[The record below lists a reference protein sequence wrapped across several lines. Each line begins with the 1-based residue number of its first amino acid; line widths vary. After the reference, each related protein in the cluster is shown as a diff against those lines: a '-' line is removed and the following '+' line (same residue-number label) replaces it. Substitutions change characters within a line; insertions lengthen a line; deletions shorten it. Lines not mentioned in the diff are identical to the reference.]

1 MYQSTAIQELLTKTF
16 PDYNK
21 KAAKQEAINETDKQF
36 TLLSGLVEP
45 EEIKKDWLIDSF
57 LTKRKTDFTTS
68 RAVSLANEWDVS
80 PEWKGQ
86 LDQAMV
92 RLSNRTRVVSV
103 IDYGAVGDGIT
114 DCTQAFEKAVSSG
127 FRCVVIPP
135 GKYCVDGIKL
145 PSYIEL
151 IGSGTEQ
158 THLILSGSAPKRAK
172 LLTNRH
178 YLKGNSHIR
187 IEGLT
192 LDWNHK
198 RISGSQRTASGG
210 TSSSG
215 LTLAHVRFALV
226 RNVTVKNPGLH
237 GVDVTS
243 AFYSYLGDG
252 KRSRLGSQ
260 YVWVDQVESFGFGDD
275 GITTHHSDDI
285 LISNCFLHHPSGRAH
300 KKGFSNSNGIEI
312 DDGSQHVT
320 LVNNLSAYCFGGIE
334 IKAHKTSSAA
344 TDTQIIGHFSYCDNR
359 SYNFRHIGH
368 HLSTDEASFSAFG
381 IRGTFLASYF
391 PQEISLYANS
401 TKRALVISAYQKVAI
416 NHFFAKAQSN
426 LPIDSRNRAIS
437 IQYRASE
444 VMIKNIRLKN
454 YPEINQAIRVSA
466 STSHV
471 QVAHK

>member
-1 MYQSTAIQELLTKTF
+1 MHQSTVIQELLTKTF
-16 PDYNK
+16 PEYNK
-21 KAAKQEAINETDKQF
+21 KAAKQEAITETNKQF
-36 TLLSGLVEP
+36 NLLRGLVEP
-45 EEIKKDWLIDSF
+45 EKTRKKWVMGSF

-68 RAVSLANEWDVS
+68 CAVKLVNEWDVF

-92 RLSNRTRVVSV
+92 RLRNRTRVVSV
-103 IDYGAVGDGIT
+103 IDYGAVGDGMT
-114 DCTQAFEKAVSSG
+114 DCTQAFKKAISLG

-135 GKYCVDGIKL
+135 GKYRVSGIQL
-145 PSYIEL
+145 PSYTEL

-158 THLILSGSAPKRAK
+158 TQVILSDSAPKRAK
-172 LLTNRH
+172 LLTNWH

-198 RISGSQRTASGG
+198 RLSSSQRTASGG

-226 RNVTVKNPGLH
+226 KNVTVKNPGLH
-237 GVDVTS
+237 GVDITS
-243 AFYSYLGDG
+243 AFYNYLGDG

-260 YVWVDQVESFGFGDD
+260 YVWVDQVESYGFGDD

-300 KKGFSNSNGIEI
+300 KKGFSNSNGIEV

-320 LVNNLSAYCFGGIE
+320 LVNNLSAYCFGGVE

-344 TDTQIIGHFSYCDNR
+344 SDTQIVGHLSYRDNR

-368 HLSTDEASFSAFG
+368 HLLTDKASSSAFG

-391 PQEISLYANS
+391 PQETSLYLNS

-416 NHFFAKAQSN
+416 NHFFAKAQSSS
-426 LPIDSRNRAIS
+426 LIESTNRAIS
-437 IQYRASE
+437 IQYRAKE
-444 VMIKNIRLKN
+444 VTIKNIRLKN
-454 YPEINQAIRVSA
+454 YPEANQAVRMSA
-466 STSHV
+466 STSV
-471 QVAHK
+471 VKVAYK